1 MNKGIII
8 VTIAML
14 SLTGCANVANIFADR
29 FDNVEYGKLVEL
41 NVDAIASEGNCPLSK
56 ETYKKA
62 LWLKIYSE
70 GTMNDT
76 SSDLY
81 EELYGLVEE
90 FYNRENPSDVYCNL
104 KWENIVKATDD
115 AIALTGSRI
124 KK

>member
-1 MNKGIII
+1 MKKGIII
-8 VTIAML
+8 VGIVL
-14 SLTGCANVANIFADR
+14 SLAGCANIGNLVADK

-41 NVDAIASEGNCPLSK
+41 NVDAITSEGRCPLSQD
-56 ETYKKA
+56 TYKNS
-62 LWLKIYSE
+62 LWLKIYSA

-76 SSDLY
+76 STDLY
-81 EELYGLVEE
+81 KELHGLVEE
-90 FYNRENPSDVYCNL
+90 FYNRENPSEVYCKL